1 MRSALGIPCVDIWEA
16 HTRCKE
22 RLIEHVNQKCAAQME
37 PGVLTLGFARRAT
50 TYKRGDLLFSDLER
64 LKKDILKERKNP
76 GDLCRQSPSG

>member
-1 MRSALGIPCVDIWEA
+1 
-16 HTRCKE
+16 
-22 RLIEHVNQKCAAQME
+22 ME